1 MLAAQMLAGGFAN
14 PVFEAQSVFRAVMNG
29 LANPGKVESAQTL
42 VDAPEPFGKAAAS
55 ILLTLCDF
63 ETPVWLSP
71 SLASD
76 SVRGW
81 INFHAGAPLVDE
93 PELST
98 FAFAANSAELP
109 ALFSFVPGNDEYP
122 DTSTTIILE
131 AEALHGGARLVLEG
145 PGILG
150 SRMIAPAGLP
160 NGFIGAWA
168 QNADL
173 YPCGVDLILAAGAQ
187 FLCLPR
193 TTRIREA

>member
-1 MLAAQMLAGGFAN
+1 MLATQTLSGGFAN

-29 LANPGKVESAQTL
+29 LANPGT
-42 VDAPEPFGKAAAS
+42 VDIAGTQAHAPAPFGKAAAS

-81 INFHAGAPLVDE
+81 VSFHAGAPLADE
-93 PELST
+93 PKHSA

-109 ALFSFVPGNDEYP
+109 ALSSFAPGNDEYP
-122 DTSTTIILE
+122 DTSTTIIVE
-131 AEALHGGARLVLEG
+131 IEALQGGAPVLLKG
-145 PGILG
+145 PGIKG
-150 SRMIAPAGLP
+150 NRMIAPAGLP
-160 NGFIGAWA
+160 RDFIGAWEL
-168 QNADL
+168 NSRL
-173 YPCGVDLILAAGAQ
+173 YPCGVDLILTAGAQ

-193 TTRIREA
+193 TTRMQEP